1 MKLYKT
7 KVLGYAFTLLLSAS
21 CSDRSKKGNTVDSRT
36 DRLPYYDEATFTPV
50 WLSEGSD
57 SIEGFHRIPPFRL
70 VNQLGKTITEE
81 TFKGKIYVANF
92 FFTSCPGI
100 CPKMTSNLAM
110 VQEAYKND
118 DSVLLLSHSV
128 TPEYDSIPV
137 LRNYAEIKGV
147 DANKWHLV
155 TGNRKEIY
163 DLGRYAYFA
172 EEDLGEPVGEND
184 FLHTEN
190 FVLIDHDRHIRGI
203 YNGLN
208 KTSVRQLISDIKI
221 LQKEAIKNLQ

>member
-1 MKLYKT
+1 MKLYKI
-7 KVLGYAFTLLLSAS
+7 KILGYAFTLLLSAS
-21 CSDRSKKGNTVDSRT
+21 CSDKSKKSNTVESRT
-36 DRLPYYDEATFTPV
+36 DRLPYYDDTTFTPV
-50 WLSEGSD
+50 WLSEDSD
-57 SIEGFHRIPPFRL
+57 SIQGFHRIPPFTL
-70 VNQLGKTITEE
+70 VNQLGETITEQ

-118 DSVLLLSHSV
+118 DSVLLLSYSV

-137 LRNYAEIKGV
+137 LRNYGEIKGV

-163 DLGRYAYFA
+163 DLGKYAYFA

-190 FVLIDHDRHIRGI
+190 FVLIDQDRHIRGI
-203 YNGLN
+203 YNGLK

-221 LQKEAIKNLQ
+221 LQKETIKNLQ